1 MTIEVISHRQD
12 FRYVLEM
19 DNLRYLYSYL
29 ILRFDFCFVL
39 DFALAAM
46 GLDLVSFFKNKF
58 LTLHWFVHHVNLF
71 IIQTLPGVV
80 LS

>member
-19 DNLRYLYSYL
+19 DNLRYLYSIFNIQYL

-46 GLDLVSFFKNKF
+46 GLDMVSFFKNKF
-58 LTLHWFVHHVNLF
+58 LT
-71 IIQTLPGVV
+71 
-80 LS
+80 